1 MAKKSKITAKP
12 DLLALTIQGLL
23 LCYILFDIRLSP
35 QVAAFGRTPIGM
47 AVVAIL
53 ALSAFA
59 AIGPVA
65 GVLSLVAAYV
75 FFDKA
80 HKGKASSVPML
91 DRGAMDRHLS
101 AGSNE
106 IPETLEEKVVSQMAP
121 SIRGTPMKAASFI
134 PVLAGR
140 GGMGSKLQ
148 Y

>member
-1 MAKKSKITAKP
+1 MAKKSRITAKP
-12 DLLALTIQGLL
+12 DLLALAVQGLL

-35 QVAAFGRTPIGM
+35 KVAGFGRTPIGM

-65 GVLSLVAAYV
+65 GVLSLLAAYV

-80 HKGKASSVPML
+80 HKGRGSSVPNL
-91 DRGAMDRHLS
+91 DRMAMDRHLS
-101 AGSNE
+101 AAGE
-106 IPETLEEKVVSQMAP
+106 GIPETLEEKVVSQMAP
-121 SIRGTPMKAASFI
+121 SIRGTPMKAASFV
-134 PVLAGR
+134 PVLAKR
-140 GGMGSKLQ
+140 GGVGAKLQ